1 MKKPYLASASA
12 VALIASAGL
21 AQANTVAGQVWEVAG
36 SVASDATIANAV
48 TAAASSDPT
57 VTFTEQSPL
66 SLTAGGGYAASYTIG
81 GFINSEAGAAIGTP
95 AHGLSLGSSLNNT
108 LFRFTGT
115 VSVTNGQMFTFA
127 HDDGLTFVIGTD
139 TVVNDPG
146 PTPSSNTTGTYSGP
160 SGNESFT
167 LVYGEACG
175 PPAVLE
181 VNLPLTSATPLPAA
195 LPLFAGGLG
204 LLGLFGRRRKQKG
217 SAA

>member
-21 AQANTVAGQVWEVAG
+21 AEANTVNGQVWETNLA
-36 SVASDATIANAV
+36 ASATLANEA

-66 SLTAGGGYAASYTIG
+66 SLSAGSPYAASYTVG
-81 GFINSEAGAAIGTP
+81 GFLNSQAGATIGSP
-95 AHGLSLGSSLNNT
+95 AHGLALTNSLDDT
-108 LFRFTGT
+108 LFNFTGT
-115 VSVTNGQMFTFA
+115 VTVTTGQTFTFA

-139 TVVNDPG
+139 TVVNAPG
-146 PTPSSNTTGTYSGP
+146 PTASSNTTGTYTGV
-160 SGNESFT
+160 SGNETFQ

-204 LLGLFGRRRKQKG
+204 LLGLFGRRKKQKG

>member
-21 AQANTVAGQVWEVAG
+21 AEANTVNGQVWETNLA
-36 SVASDATIANAV
+36 ASATLANEA

-66 SLTAGGGYAASYTIG
+66 SLTAGGSYAASYTVG
-81 GFINSEAGAAIGTP
+81 GFLNSNGGATIGSP
-95 AHGLSLGSSLNNT
+95 AHGLLLTNSLDNT
-108 LFRFTGT
+108 IFNITGT
-115 VSVTNGQMFTFA
+115 VTVTNGQMFTFA
-127 HDDGLTFVIGTD
+127 HDDGLTFIIGTD
-139 TVVNDPG
+139 TVVNAPG
-146 PTPSSNTTGTYSGP
+146 PTASETTTGTYTGP
-160 SGNESFT
+160 SGNETFR
-167 LVYGEACG
+167 LVYSEICG
-175 PPAVLE
+175 PPAVLN

-204 LLGLFGRRRKQKG
+204 LLGLFGRRKKQKG